1 MCTANNTFTVEA
13 LVAKYRNYVEE
24 HASYEIVGADNEWGF
39 PGSVEYGTDGWADH
53 QLLIKLYI
61 DVAGD
66 EADQSILD
74 KLSKYGELFWNNV
87 LTVEEYS
94 FLRNNFK
101 DTVAHIFSEGIQ
113 YGSDATTNSFHL
125 RKVDQAFVSIAR
137 RFINAESE
145 SSLFIEDDILGDFAL
160 FFPQCKIICKGNDEE
175 SALRKIRLYA
185 AGIQYKC
192 IETIGDESI
201 NTIISNAGWFPG
213 RFEETGK
220 SLYAALSP
228 NGTMIYHAHPQ
239 YMASPYE
246 EAVSFRR
253 LLISTKSLKSII
265 RYLDNSGILRYSLVI
280 EKKTHPD
287 ILIQDAIFQKSKNVA
302 YEKIN
307 DKIFFP
313 GYYLTDKSQ
322 SSQPLSDLLDYYDY
336 TDSDIPSTTLD
347 QPLVFPNDLGN
358 SFKDV
363 EVSRRF
369 FKKGKDYEDS
379 SFNPISESY
388 NVNFPSILLYG
399 GMGNVYAGITKACEV
414 PYAVLEP
421 IACFTAKKGVDLRYV
436 ASILFDPIVSN
447 QITALYLDFIQGG
460 IREFMPIFL
469 QSIMVPYHDQ
479 TERDKYLIGAYYDA
493 LCITQ
498 AEQKRENEIYRH
510 SVRMR
515 KHALTQ
521 SLSSIEAMFYAL
533 NEYRIRQKGEL
544 SDSGIISRVKGTTV
558 KDAFEFLSE
567 RIKMMMPVLEHI
579 ADVEYSFGKS
589 EWINPESFV
598 ENYIVTNEKGWL
610 NFKPFVTWESGN
622 NLAMRNFYND
632 EEGLIAIAKGEP
644 LNKFLFPK
652 NALTKVFDNIV
663 SNARAWG
670 FDDDNRKDYQLRFS
684 WHITDASLIVEIANN
699 GTPIPADR
707 DVTSLLEYGVS
718 TSLHSDG
725 HNGIGCN
732 EIDDIMHRYDG
743 KVEIVSTPEDEFTV
757 KYILTFNNVSTFRP
771 NKAK

>member
-1 MCTANNTFTVEA
+1 MRTANNTFTVET
-13 LVAKYRNYVEE
+13 LVAKYRNFVKE

-74 KLSKYGELFWNNV
+74 KLSKYGELFWNNI
-87 LTVEEYS
+87 LTAEEYS

-113 YGSDATTNSFHL
+113 YGSDASLNSIHL
-125 RKVDQAFVSIAR
+125 GNNRNSI
-137 RFINAESE
+137 FISKAVGLIEAESG
-145 SSLFIEDDILGDFAL
+145 SCVYIVDDTFGDVAVL
-160 FFPQCKIICKGNDEE
+160 FPQSVILCEDQGEE
-175 SALRKIRLYA
+175 SALKKIRLYA
-185 AGIQYKC
+185 SGIKYRNIDRIRNEKVD
-192 IETIGDESI
+192 IFIGDSAVFDESLAEDI
-201 NTIISNAGWFPG
+201 YNTVLVRGGAMIICVNLL
-213 RFEETGK
+213 T
-220 SLYAALSP
+220 L
-228 NGTMIYHAHPQ
+228 
-239 YMASPYE
+239 ASME
-246 EAVSFRR
+246 KDAVSFRKQ
-253 LLISTKSLKSII
+253 LVYDKSLKSVIKYEDDYNII
-265 RYLDNSGILRYSLVI
+265 QWYQII
-280 EKKTHPD
+280 EKKEHSEVTFQELD
-287 ILIQDAIFQKSKNVA
+287 KITLKVDYDLIS
-302 YEKIN
+302 EKI
-307 DKIFFP
+307 FLP
-313 GYYLTDKSQ
+313 GYYQ
-322 SSQPLSDLLDYYDY
+322 VERPMNGIPLSNLLDYYDY
-336 TDSDIPSTTLD
+336 TDEKKQIISVG
-347 QPLVFPNDLGN
+347 QPIIYPERLGS

-363 EVSRRF
+363 EIDSMMF
-369 FKKGKDYEDS
+369 NKGTNKFVDS
-379 SFNPISESY
+379 ENSGLFDY
-388 NVNFPSILLYG
+388 NVDFPSILLYG
-399 GMGNVYAGITKACEV
+399 GNNNISAGIVSKCEV
-414 PYAVLEP
+414 PYAVSDT
-421 IACFTAKKGVDLRYV
+421 IACFTAKDGIDLQYV
-436 ASILFDPIVSN
+436 ASLLFEPIVAK
-447 QITALYLDFIQGG
+447 QISAIYL
-460 IREFMPIFL
+460 EFYRAGMMFLMPVFL
-469 QSIMVPYHDQ
+469 QNIMVPFHSPD
-479 TERDKYLIGAYYDA
+479 ERSKYLANAYYNA
-493 LCITQ
+493 LCSSK
-498 AEQKRENEIYRH
+498 AELKRESELYRT
-510 SVRMR
+510 SIRMR

-567 RIKMMMPVLEHI
+567 KLKMMMPVLEHI

-632 EEGLIAIAKGEP
+632 KEGSIVIAKGEP

-670 FDDDNRKDYQLRFS
+670 FNDDNRKDYQLRFS
-684 WHITDASLIVEIANN
+684 WHIADASLIVEIANN